1 MNFLSVTVSLSML
14 LPILSLV
21 RAMGQGDM
29 VDEGE
34 YQEVEVEKHL
44 TVKETEHNQTE
55 YTKEDLEKMN
65 SDNERYFSDLEDIR
79 FLGKTIPPAPPSLVI
94 KVVTAF
100 HVLTKLNRF
109 EDGQKVLWNYFRQ
122 PNSVLGSHP
131 LDMMYYQLSKPQP
144 NHNST

>member
-1 MNFLSVTVSLSML
+1 MNFLSVTASLSML
-14 LPILSLV
+14 LPILSPV

-55 YTKEDLEKMN
+55 YTQEDLEKMN

-79 FLGKTIPPAPPSLVI
+79 FLGKTIHAPPAPPSLVI

-109 EDGQKVLWNYFRQ
+109 EDGQKV
-122 PNSVLGSHP
+122 
-131 LDMMYYQLSKPQP
+131 
-144 NHNST
+144 